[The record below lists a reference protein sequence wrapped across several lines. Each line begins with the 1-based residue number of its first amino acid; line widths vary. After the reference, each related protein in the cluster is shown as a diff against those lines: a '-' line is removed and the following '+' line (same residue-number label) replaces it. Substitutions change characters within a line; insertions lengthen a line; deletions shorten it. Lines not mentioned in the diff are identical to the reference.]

1 MTVLPLYAESVSCLE
16 NVLRNIQIS
25 PDFNKDTTLNIIQHC
40 HGIIQQL
47 MTTENDQLLVNVLW
61 HLLKCLESHHRKIAK
76 WKKKQS
82 EHPKCDT
89 CPSEKS
95 KFKQNRIT
103 AIEDSI
109 YTKSHL
115 TFNDVAGLSDA
126 KQALYEAIIMPLQF
140 PHLFTGNRR
149 PWKRILLYG
158 PPGTGKSRL
167 ALALSS
173 AITSTFYSISSAN
186 LLSSWVGESE
196 KSIKELFQ
204 HACKNKSKSVIFID
218 EIDSL
223 CRKRNV
229 QEEEHTRRFKTELL
243 KQMEGVGNTE
253 TKDNIF
259 LLCATNCPWELDVAF
274 LRRFQKRIY
283 IPLPDK
289 DARLQL
295 FKIHTKNT
303 CLDFSD
309 EDWDSLAEKTH
320 LYSGS
325 DIANL
330 TLGALFQPIR
340 KMQSAKY
347 WKILDGKYLPCESFH
362 PQAIRTE
369 LKDLPAASVIP
380 HQVTL
385 EDFIKSMQTH
395 SKTVSENDL
404 KQFKDFTQRF
414 GELG

>member
-1 MTVLPLYAESVSCLE
+1 MAVLPLYAESVSCLE
-16 NVLRNIQIS
+16 NVFSNIQIS
-25 PDFNKDTTLNIIQHC
+25 PDFNKDTTLNIVQHC
-40 HGIIQQL
+40 HGIVQQL

-82 EHPKCDT
+82 EHPISDT
-89 CPSEKS
+89 SPSEKS

-204 HACKNKSKSVIFID
+204 HACRNKSKSVIFID

-289 DARLQL
+289 NLVFSQTQTCGT
-295 FKIHTKNT
+295 HTEVQMAFLEK
-303 CLDFSD
+303 CLLSSVLVFD
-309 EDWDSLAEKTH
+309 T
-320 LYSGS
+320 
-325 DIANL
+325 IA
-330 TLGALFQPIR
+330 
-340 KMQSAKY
+340 K
-347 WKILDGKYLPCESFH
+347 KILDGKYLPCESYH
-362 PQAIRTE
+362 PQAIRTD

-385 EDFIKSMQTH
+385 EDFIKSTQTH
-395 SKTVSENDL
+395 TKTVSENDL

>member
-1 MTVLPLYAESVSCLE
+1 MAVLPLYA
-16 NVLRNIQIS
+16 
-25 PDFNKDTTLNIIQHC
+25 DFNKDTTLNIVQHC
-40 HGIIQQL
+40 HGIVQQL

-82 EHPKCDT
+82 EHPISDT
-89 CPSEKS
+89 SPSEKS

-204 HACKNKSKSVIFID
+204 HACRNKSKSVIFID

-289 DARLQL
+289 DARVQL

-303 CLDFSD
+303 CLDLSD
-309 EDWDSLAEKTH
+309 KDWDSLAEKTH

-347 WKILDGKYLPCESFH
+347 WKKTLDGKYLPCESYH
-362 PQAIRTE
+362 PQAIRTD

-385 EDFIKSMQTH
+385 EDFIKSTQTH
-395 SKTVSENDL
+395 TKTVSENDL